1 MAQYPPKKKE
11 NKPLQN
17 QIMYLFLILLIVFV
31 IVTGFVVFKGSSNLE
46 KMKTIMQDMFC
57 VNIQSLCIPIGI
69 LVALPL
75 LILLNYYYVNNRA
88 ITFIGTFI
96 ICLLL
101 ALWLAPLPSF

>member
-1 MAQYPPKKKE
+1 MAQSPPKKKE

-17 QIMYLFLILLIVFV
+17 QILYLFLMLLILFFLL
-31 IVTGFVVFKGSSNLE
+31 TGFVVFKGSSNYK
-46 KMKTIMQDMFC
+46 KMETIMQNMFC

-69 LVALPL
+69 LVVLPL
-75 LILLNYYYVNNRA
+75 LILLNYYVNNRV
-88 ITFIGTFI
+88 ITFVGTFI